1 VTKAE
6 AREQEALSA
15 AAAAKAHALTVGDN
29 EVKLRSMLTE
39 QGAQLDKAGREEAI
53 VREALRQSQ
62 AVLAETTDRLEHVDS
77 QLSAATKRCEKA
89 ERVARDARE
98 ALSQAR
104 GTQSECEALMAQLA
118 EARQQAAN
126 YKAQMNEESNARRAL
141 GVSAKES
148 RSALLKLKEETDA
161 QRAEDQAAMAREL
174 ALQRERLGALRHVNG
189 ALEGRLRALF
199 DSRNKEL
206 GKATTLQEAVQML
219 TDEYVVVVDQLKST
233 QESLAAEQRH
243 SANVEGLLS
252 VAREEARV
260 SLARERE
267 AEANLS
273 SMMVE
278 VTEHDIELVPLL
290 SRQAVELAEA
300 RLHFTELQRR
310 DAQQTASNSR
320 RVQQAESVSARSQE
334 SNAALEAEVA
344 LLKKRLT
351 NSLKRTRELQQQLD
365 DHGASAGGRH
375 WVPAGNR
382 PDRSTPPGARGVP
395 PRAPGRGGGSGRGGG
410 GGGVAKEEAAMLAA
424 LEVEDAMRPLEREH
438 VRIQSDYRY
447 VREEEMPSP
456 LTVTPVAFTVN

>member
-1 VTKAE
+1 MP
-6 AREQEALSA
+6 R
-15 AAAAKAHALTVGDN
+15 
-29 EVKLRSMLTE
+29 
-39 QGAQLDKAGREEAI
+39 
-53 VREALRQSQ
+53 
-62 AVLAETTDRLEHVDS
+62 DR
-77 QLSAATKRCEKA
+77 
-89 ERVARDARE
+89 
-98 ALSQAR
+98 
-104 GTQSECEALMAQLA
+104 
-118 EARQQAAN
+118 
-126 YKAQMNEESNARRAL
+126 
-141 GVSAKES
+141 
-148 RSALLKLKEETDA
+148 
-161 QRAEDQAAMAREL
+161 
-174 ALQRERLGALRHVNG
+174 
-189 ALEGRLRALF
+189 
-199 DSRNKEL
+199 
-206 GKATTLQEAVQML
+206 
-219 TDEYVVVVDQLKST
+219 
-233 QESLAAEQRH
+233 
-243 SANVEGLLS
+243 
-252 VAREEARV
+252 
-260 SLARERE
+260 
-267 AEANLS
+267 
-273 SMMVE
+273 
-278 VTEHDIELVPLL
+278 
-290 SRQAVELAEA
+290 RQAVELAEA

-320 RVQQAESVSARSQE
+320 RVQQAESVSARSQVRAPSECHPSAVRVPSECRPMPFDCQPTADVHPAAQE